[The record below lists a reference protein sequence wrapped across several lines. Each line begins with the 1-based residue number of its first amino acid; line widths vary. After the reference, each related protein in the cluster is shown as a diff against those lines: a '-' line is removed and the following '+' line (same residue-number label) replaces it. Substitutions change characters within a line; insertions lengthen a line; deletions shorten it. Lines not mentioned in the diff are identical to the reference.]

1 MSVRCHAPGL
11 TVVIPTRDSARTL
24 RRCLESVRAQT
35 RSDGT
40 PFPVSIVVV
49 DNRSADA
56 TSEIAAALADVV
68 ESGGPERSA
77 QRNRGLELTAT
88 ATVLFVDSD
97 MVLDPC
103 VCEQVEAALGTDG
116 VCAVVVPEESFG
128 EGFWA
133 ACRGLEKRIAMGD
146 RRTEAVRGFRVAA
159 LREIGGWSEA
169 LTAAE
174 DWELT
179 DRIRDAGWLSSRV
192 AAHIR
197 HDEGR
202 PTLRAVFRKKRYYG
216 RWVAAYVRPVP
227 LAPALAPSLT
237 PGLTPA
243 RVAGRPSRLS
253 PFRILGRPGML
264 ARQPLLAAG
273 LVTLKSVD
281 ALGVAVG
288 SLAVWRG
295 AGRAGVPEAGP

>member
-1 MSVRCHAPGL
+1 MSDLRHKAGL
-11 TVVIPTRDSARTL
+11 TVVVPTRDSARTL
-24 RRCLESVRAQT
+24 RRCLESVRSQT

-40 PFPVSIVVV
+40 PFPVAIVVV
-49 DNRSADA
+49 DNQSADA
-56 TSEIAAALADVV
+56 TPEIAAALADVF
-68 ESGGPERSA
+68 EPGGPERSA

-103 VCEQVEAALGTDG
+103 VCEQVEAALGRDG
-116 VCAVVVPEESFG
+116 VRAVVVPEESFG

-133 ACRGLEKRIAMGD
+133 SCRGLEKRIAMGD
-146 RRTEAVRGFRVAA
+146 PRTEAARGFRVAA
-159 LREIGGWSEA
+159 LRDIGGWSEE

-179 DRIRDAGWLSSRV
+179 DRIRGEGWPTSRV

-216 RWVAAYVRPVP
+216 QWVAAYFGPVP
-227 LAPALAPSLT
+227 LAPSRTPS
-237 PGLTPA
+237 
-243 RVAGRPSRLS
+243 RVAGGPSRLS
-253 PFRILGRPGML
+253 PLRILGRPGML
-264 ARQPLLAAG
+264 ARQPVLAAG

-281 ALGVAVG
+281 ALGVALG
-288 SLAVWRG
+288 SLAARRRARRAAVPG
-295 AGRAGVPEAGP
+295 ARP